1 MTMHS
6 EPLVSIIMPMY
17 NSERYIEDSIKSVIE
32 QTYSNWEL
40 IIVDDHS
47 TDQSYDLAKSLA
59 DHDPRIKHQQMQTN
73 SGVAKVR
80 NNGLSLAL
88 GKYIAFLD
96 SDDIWLPSK
105 LEKQI
110 ALMEKENLFLSY
122 TSYATINEKNETT
135 GMFHVK
141 KRVTYNDML
150 KTSTI
155 GTLTTVY
162 NAEKLGKYY
171 FQDIGHEDYVMKLQ
185 ILKDI
190 DYAGGI
196 EEPLAKYRM
205 TNNGLSGNKFKTALW
220 QWKIYRDSEQLSMM
234 KSLYYFIHY
243 VYFGLK
249 KYN

>member
-1 MTMHS
+1 MATRN
-6 EPLVSIIMPMY
+6 EPLVSIVMPLY
-17 NSERYIEDSIKSVIE
+17 NCERYVEDSIKSVME

-40 IIVDDHS
+40 IIVDDYS
-47 TDQSYDLAKSLA
+47 TDQSYILAQSLSEN
-59 DHDPRIKHQQMQTN
+59 DTRIKLHQMQTN

-80 NNGLSLAL
+80 NHGLSLAL

-96 SDDIWLPSK
+96 SDDMWLPTK

-110 ALMEKENLFLSY
+110 ILMEENAILLSY

-135 GMFHVK
+135 GMFSVK
-141 KRVTYNDML
+141 KRVTYHDML

-190 DYAGGI
+190 EYAEGI

-220 QWKIYRDSEQLSMM
+220 QWKIYRDSEQLSITRRANGVAVA
-234 KSLYYFIHY
+234 SLFR
-243 VYFGLK
+243 LK